1 MNGYGSEEEFQ
12 NKMVESIEENAR
24 YFTKEKRKREAIE
37 QERNARKQKN
47 NILHKRQTRRNAHRN
62 ATIRLL
68 NLTGKE
74 FLNESNMPRLRKI
87 TRKLYLERLRNRE
100 TRRSRKSKRK

>member
-1 MNGYGSEEEFQ
+1 MSGYDSEEEFQ
-12 NKMVESIEENAR
+12 NRMVESIKENIS
-24 YFTKEKRKREAIE
+24 YFNEEKRKREV

-47 NILHKRQTRRNAHRN
+47 NILYKSQTRRNAHRN
-62 ATIRLL
+62 AILRLL

-87 TRKLYLERLRNRE
+87 TRKLYLERLRNCE
-100 TRRSRKSKRK
+100 TRRSRRSKRK